1 MPTILLIRH
10 GESQSN
16 VGLPTVRPDLTELT
30 EEGWEQAKEITQFL
44 KKSRFNPEL
53 IVTSSYLRTKQTAA
67 PTIRAYVSVHEEE
80 RPVHEFT
87 YLSTWHETISTV
99 EDRLPMVDAYWEL
112 SDPSYVDGKF
122 SESFEQF
129 IARVREV
136 KKRLASLPLNRIAVF
151 SHHQFISAF
160 LWLSQ
165 LKKQEIT
172 PDAMKEFRAYM
183 KAHPLPNASI
193 VYTEI
198 AYGQE
203 YTGRELKIFCRNKL
217 VPVPLGRR

>member
-1 MPTILLIRH
+1 
-10 GESQSN
+10 
-16 VGLPTVRPDLTELT
+16 
-30 EEGWEQAKEITQFL
+30 
-44 KKSRFNPEL
+44 
-53 IVTSSYLRTKQTAA
+53 
-67 PTIRAYVSVHEEE
+67 
-80 RPVHEFT
+80 
-87 YLSTWHETISTV
+87 
-99 EDRLPMVDAYWEL
+99 MVDAYWEL